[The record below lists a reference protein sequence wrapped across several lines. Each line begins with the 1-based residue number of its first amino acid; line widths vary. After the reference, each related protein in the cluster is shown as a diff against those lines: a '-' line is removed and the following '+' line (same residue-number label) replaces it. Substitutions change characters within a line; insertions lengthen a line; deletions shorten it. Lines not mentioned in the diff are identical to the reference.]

1 MLRRSRGGDDR
12 HNESSSNSLN
22 YEVFEEECLETLSD
36 DGVEILY
43 SMQQQEY
50 EEEEIIEYEEEEVL
64 DATPA
69 LPGISEGNEE
79 EVDDDDEEEVI
90 EEEEEEVEEY
100 EEVEVNMN
108 GSHSVFSGTE
118 FLEEEVLDDDDDQ
131 AEEEVLEEVEY
142 MEQTFRDGSEDGSIR
157 ELPLEQSFRSNS
169 NHTTAAKYD
178 ASIEDEGFENPEDD
192 DDGASAEE
200 LTEAIE
206 YVLRQERAVSKFI
219 LTEAQAAK
227 MAHLPIPVMKIIVDH
242 LEVCDNEAT
251 PIDWDFLL
259 KIVLPFCENEAD

>member
-1 MLRRSRGGDDR
+1 MMRRLKGGGGGDDR
-12 HNESSSNSLN
+12 QSSSNSVN
-22 YEVFEEECLETLSD
+22 YDVIEEECLETLSD
-36 DGVEILY
+36 DGVERDILLY
-43 SMQQQEY
+43 TSQQEY
-50 EEEEIIEYEEEEVL
+50 EEEEIIEYVEEEVL
-64 DATPA
+64 DSTPA

-79 EVDDDDEEEVI
+79 EVDDDDEEEVM
-90 EEEEEEVEEY
+90 EEEEELVEEY
-100 EEVEVNMN
+100 EEVEVGMN

-118 FLEEEVLDDDDDQ
+118 FVEEEVMDEY
-131 AEEEVLEEVEY
+131 AEELIEEVEY
-142 MEQTFRDGSEDGSIR
+142 MEQTCRDGSEDGSIR
-157 ELPLEQSFRSNS
+157 ELALEQSFRSNS

-178 ASIEDEGFENPEDD
+178 ASIDEEDFENPEDD

-242 LEVCDNEAT
+242 LEVCDNEST

-259 KIVLPFCENEAD
+259 KIVLPFCENEVD